1 MDRLMVI
8 VADPVKAM
16 FIKIWGYIPTI
27 LGSILILVVGWFLA
41 KLIETIISRILKI
54 VKLDQASEKSGIAT
68 MLAQG
73 DIKATLSEI
82 IGGLIYWVVILIVIA
97 TAMNAMNLTIA
108 ADILSRLVGYVPN
121 ILGAIFIVVLGTFLA
136 TFVSSIVRTT
146 ASNAGIEN
154 SKTLAEVTKIVL
166 VVFAII
172 MAVEQLGIGVAI
184 INLAVSIILASAGL
198 AIAIAFGLGC
208 KDIAGKA
215 IADMLNKMK
224 K

>member
-1 MDRLMVI
+1 MVI

-41 KLIETIISRILKI
+41 KLIETVIARVLKI

-82 IGGLIYWVVILIVIA
+82 VGGLIYWVVILIVIA

-121 ILGAIFIVVLGTFLA
+121 ILGAIFVVVLGTFLA
-136 TFVSSIVRTT
+136 TFVSAIVRTT